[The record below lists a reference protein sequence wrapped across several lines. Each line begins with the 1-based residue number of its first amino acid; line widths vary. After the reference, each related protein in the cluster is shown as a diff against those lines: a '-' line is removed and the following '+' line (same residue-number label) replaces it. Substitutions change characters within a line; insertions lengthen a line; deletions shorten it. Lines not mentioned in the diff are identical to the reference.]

1 MGLTPPPLINVQK
14 KIGRSGHPLP
24 WSKHPAVVLAVNV
37 ENALGPVL
45 VLVHLS
51 SMQGLASG
59 IVEACEDWCHVSIS
73 ISICIIISIS
83 ISLSVELT
91 HPVPLNSGCR
101 PCGGHQHLES
111 HRRPSLS
118 N

>member
-1 MGLTPPPLINVQK
+1 MGLTPPPFDQCSKNC
-14 KIGRSGHPLP
+14 KIGKSGHPLP

-73 ISICIIISIS
+73 ISICISIS
-83 ISLSVELT
+83 
-91 HPVPLNSGCR
+91 PVWN
-101 PCGGHQHLES
+101 
-111 HRRPSLS
+111 
-118 N
+118 